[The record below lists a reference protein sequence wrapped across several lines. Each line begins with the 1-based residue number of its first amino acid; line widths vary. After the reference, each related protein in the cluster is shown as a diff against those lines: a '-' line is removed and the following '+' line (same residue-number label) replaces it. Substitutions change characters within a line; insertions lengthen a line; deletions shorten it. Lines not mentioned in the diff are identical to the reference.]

1 MQTPS
6 SSSLIQALGGPAA
19 VARLIAAATQ
29 KPITPQAVTIWKR
42 KGIPRGRIADLALAR
57 GTVLRSIDD
66 TRPEN
71 WTALFPELESFLT
84 GDKKN

>member
-19 VARLIAAATQ
+19 VARLIAMATQ
-29 KPITPQAVTIWKR
+29 QPITPQAVTIWKR
-42 KGIPRGRIADLALAR
+42 NGIPRGRIADLALAR
-57 GTVLRSIDD
+57 GKVLRSVDD

-71 WTALFPELESFLT
+71 WAVLFPELESLLT
-84 GDKKN
+84 GDKGN